1 MNKIANYV
9 TSLVEGNALNSRL
22 TEKQKTVKKV
32 QAALSDG
39 IFDKYASYSFIFEL
53 VDKRK
58 IAMREVR
65 EIAEANGILSGV
77 VKMRRRYLNQ
87 LNKAAN
93 Q

>member
-9 TSLVEGNALNSRL
+9 NSLVDGNALNARL
-22 TEKQKTVKKV
+22 TEKQKTIKKV

-58 IAMREVR
+58 ISMHEVR
-65 EIAEANGILSGV
+65 EIAEANGIPSSV

>member
-9 TSLVEGNALNSRL
+9 NSLVDGNALNARL
-22 TEKQKTVKKV
+22 TEKQKTIKKV

-58 IAMREVR
+58 ISMHEVR
-65 EIAEANGILSGV
+65 EIAEANGIPSGV

>member
-9 TSLVEGNALNSRL
+9 NRLVDGNALNARL
-22 TEKQKTVKKV
+22 TEKQKTIKKV

-58 IAMREVR
+58 ISMREVR
-65 EIAEANGILSGV
+65 EIAEANGIPSGV

-87 LNKAAN
+87 LNKAAT

>member
-9 TSLVEGNALNSRL
+9 NRLVDGNALNARL
-22 TEKQKTVKKV
+22 TEKQKTIKKV
-32 QAALSDG
+32 QAALSGG
-39 IFDKYASYSFIFEL
+39 IFDKHASYSFIFEL

-65 EIAEANGILSGV
+65 EIAEANGIPSGV

-87 LNKAAN
+87 LNKAAT

>member
-9 TSLVEGNALNSRL
+9 NRLVDGNALNARL
-22 TEKQKTVKKV
+22 TEKQKTIKKV
-32 QAALSDG
+32 QAALSNG

-65 EIAEANGILSGV
+65 EIAEANGIPSGV

-87 LNKAAN
+87 LNKADT

>member
-9 TSLVEGNALNSRL
+9 NSLVDGNALNARL
-22 TEKQKTVKKV
+22 TEKQKTKKKV

-58 IAMREVR
+58 IAMHEVR
-65 EIAEANGILSGV
+65 EIAEANGIPSGV

-87 LNKAAN
+87 LNKEAM
-93 Q
+93 

>member
-9 TSLVEGNALNSRL
+9 NRLVDGNALNARL
-22 TEKQKTVKKV
+22 TEKQKTIKKV
-32 QAALSDG
+32 QAALSNG

-65 EIAEANGILSGV
+65 EIAEANGIPSGV

-87 LNKAAN
+87 LNKAAT

>member
-9 TSLVEGNALNSRL
+9 NRIVDGNALNARL
-22 TEKQKTVKKV
+22 TEKQKTIKKV

-65 EIAEANGILSGV
+65 EIAEANGIPSGV

-87 LNKAAN
+87 LNKAAT

>member
-1 MNKIANYV
+1 VNKIANYV
-9 TSLVEGNALNSRL
+9 NSLVDGNALNARL
-22 TEKQKTVKKV
+22 TEKQKTIKKV

-58 IAMREVR
+58 ISMHEVR
-65 EIAEANGILSGV
+65 EIAEANGIPSSV

>member
-1 MNKIANYV
+1 VNKIANYV
-9 TSLVEGNALNSRL
+9 NSLVDGNALNARL
-22 TEKQKTVKKV
+22 TEKQKTIKKV

-58 IAMREVR
+58 ITMHEVR
-65 EIAEANGILSGV
+65 EIAEANGIPSGV

>member
-9 TSLVEGNALNSRL
+9 NRLVDGNALNARL
-22 TEKQKTVKKV
+22 TEKQKTIKKV

-65 EIAEANGILSGV
+65 EIAEANGIPSGV

-87 LNKAAN
+87 LNKAAT

>member
-1 MNKIANYV
+1 VNKIANYV
-9 TSLVEGNALNSRL
+9 NSLVDGNALNARL
-22 TEKQKTVKKV
+22 TEKQKTKKKV

-58 IAMREVR
+58 IAMHEVR
-65 EIAEANGILSGV
+65 EIAEANGIPSGV

>member
-1 MNKIANYV
+1 MNKIASYV
-9 TSLVEGNALNSRL
+9 NRLVDGNALNARL
-22 TEKQKTVKKV
+22 SEKQKTIKKV

-58 IAMREVR
+58 IAMHEVR
-65 EIAEANGILSGV
+65 EIAEANGIPSGV

-87 LNKAAN
+87 LNEDVEA
-93 Q
+93 

>member
-9 TSLVEGNALNSRL
+9 NRLVDGNALNARL
-22 TEKQKTVKKV
+22 TEKQKTIKKV
-32 QAALSDG
+32 QAAMSDG

-65 EIAEANGILSGV
+65 EIAEANGIPSGV

-87 LNKAAN
+87 LNKAAT